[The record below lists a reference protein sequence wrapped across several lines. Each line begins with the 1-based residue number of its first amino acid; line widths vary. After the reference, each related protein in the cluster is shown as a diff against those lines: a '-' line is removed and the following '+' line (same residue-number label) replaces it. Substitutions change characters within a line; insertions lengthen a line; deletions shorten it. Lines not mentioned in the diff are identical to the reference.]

1 MLPNTGLNVSD
12 FVTASVTL
20 SPSAALYRNF
30 GVAVI
35 LGSTPGIIDTNERL
49 RYYNGLEGVQQD
61 FPVNSPEVLAATT
74 YFSQSPQPA
83 DLYIGRWAQTA
94 TRGHIRGATLSV
106 LGSLVSN
113 FNTISN
119 GSLKIA
125 VDGTVQTLTGI
136 NLTSALNNNGVAS
149 TIQTALAA
157 VAPGATVIW
166 NASYR
171 RFEIASGTT
180 GPTSSVG
187 YAQTSATGTDLGPI
201 LHLTSVDA
209 SAPVVG
215 QVAES
220 FLSAAAALAAISNAW
235 YALIPASVTPPSD
248 SDFVAVASMIEG
260 LSASQAR
267 IFGVTLQNANVL
279 DITNGSDD
287 ASTFQDLGLS
297 RTFSQ
302 FSSTNAYAA
311 ASLFG
316 RIATVNYEGSN
327 TAITLAYK
335 QEPNVAPEVL
345 NENMFSALKS
355 KNCNVFAAVR
365 NGTQVVFPGIMANG
379 YYIDERV
386 GMDWFQNRLQT
397 DCYDLLYETP
407 TKIPQTND
415 GMTQIK
421 TTISDACQVGV
432 ENGLFTAGGIWT
444 GPNVGTL
451 KTGDT
456 LTTGFYVYAPDVA
469 TLSDA
474 DRAARISVP
483 FQICVKLGD
492 AVHIINMSAY
502 LDR

>member
-12 FVTASVTL
+12 FVRTSVTL

-30 GVAVI
+30 GVAAI

-49 RYYNGLEGVQQD
+49 RYYSSLEGVQLD
-61 FPVNSPEVLAATT
+61 FPVGSPEVIAATT
-74 YFSQSPQPA
+74 YFSQDPQPN
-83 DLYIGRWAQTA
+83 DLYIGRWAQNPTH
-94 TRGHIRGATLSV
+94 GHIRGATLSPTQ
-106 LGSLVSN
+106 SLVSN
-113 FNTISN
+113 FNTIAN
-119 GSLKIA
+119 GSLKIQI
-125 VDGTVQTLTGI
+125 DGTVQTVTGI
-136 NLTSALNNNGVAS
+136 DLTTALNNNGVAS
-149 TIQTALAA
+149 RIQTALAA
-157 VAPGATVIW
+157 VAAGTTVIW

-180 GPTSSVG
+180 GPTSNVG
-187 YAQTSATGTDLGPI
+187 YAQASATGTDLGPL
-201 LHLTSVDA
+201 LHLTSIDA
-209 SAPVVG
+209 GAPVVG

-235 YALIPASVTPPSD
+235 YALIPASVTPPTD
-248 SDFVAVASMIEG
+248 SDLVAVASMVEA
-260 LSASQAR
+260 LSASQSR

-279 DITNGSDD
+279 DIANDADD
-287 ASTFQDLGLS
+287 ASTFMDLGLS

-302 FSSTNAYAA
+302 YSSGNAYAA

-335 QEPNVAPEVL
+335 QEPNVPPENI
-345 NENMFSALKS
+345 NENQFSALKS
-355 KNCNVFAAVR
+355 KNCNAFVKVR
-365 NGTQVVFPGIMANG
+365 NNTQIVFPGIMANG
-379 YYIDERV
+379 DYIDERV

-397 DCYDLLYETP
+397 DCYNLLYETP

-421 TTISDACQVGV
+421 TTIAAACQVGV
-432 ENGLFTAGGIWT
+432 VNGLFTAGGIWT
-444 GPNVGTL
+444 GPPVGTL

-456 LTTGFYVYAPDVA
+456 LTTGFYIYAPDVA